1 MMRIY
6 LDFSPGLAAS
16 LLLLEGQK
24 RGGAGRPQS
33 GFGCVASSARRDP
46 SATLCCRRIFPVIG
60 PEKLV
65 NRMSKQRELLRF
77 LLSRLPALFA
87 MIALTKLILPVRE
100 KQNLYVPRFGHTSSN
115 LGSN

>member
-1 MMRIY
+1 MINC
-6 LDFSPGLAAS
+6 PGLAAS
-16 LLLLEGQK
+16 LLLLEV
-24 RGGAGRPQS
+24 GAGSYVAKYVS
-33 GFGCVASSARRDP
+33 GFGCVASSARSDP

-100 KQNLYVPRFGHTSSN
+100 KQNLYVPRFGHTFSN